1 MQRVRCIHAD
11 SMREATR
18 YGSGVRD
25 EVKRVG
31 VVGRDFHGPLLS
43 PKPPHCGG
51 LAPDQAT
58 IASSYRV
65 RIGNHYY
72 LDFRYEALPPA
83 LTSCRLC
90 TTRQHMFR

>member
-1 MQRVRCIHAD
+1 MQRVWYIHAD
-11 SMREATR
+11 SIREATWN
-18 YGSGVRD
+18 GSGVRD
-25 EVKRVG
+25 EVKKVD

-65 RIGNHYY
+65 RIRNHYY
-72 LDFRYEALPPA
+72 LDFRYEALPSA
-83 LTSCRLC
+83 LTLC
-90 TTRQHMFR
+90 KLYTTRQHMFR